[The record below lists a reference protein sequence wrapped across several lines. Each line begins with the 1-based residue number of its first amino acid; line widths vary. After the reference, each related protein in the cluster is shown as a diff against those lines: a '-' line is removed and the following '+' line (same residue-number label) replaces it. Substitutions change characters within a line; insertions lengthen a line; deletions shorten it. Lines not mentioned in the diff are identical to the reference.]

1 MFEPQECQKEINA
14 IEYKKIRMEQDQKKQ
29 ADRWLKC
36 YQELDG
42 NLTLQSNLQTGY
54 NNAIKALDHVIFE
67 DEEVDDY
74 IASCNASAATR
85 SNGEPDEKPA
95 AKRRNTGK
103 GEEV

>member
-1 MFEPQECQKEINA
+1 
-14 IEYKKIRMEQDQKKQ
+14 MEQDKKKQ
-29 ADRWLKC
+29 ADRWLKS
-36 YQELDG
+36 YSELDG

-67 DEEVDDY
+67 DEEVDNY
-74 IASCNASAATR
+74 IATRNASADTH